1 MRSLTQDEEHVD
13 DTRESTRRL
22 YLAHSADLHRYA
34 SRRVG
39 RVAADDVV
47 AETFRRVMEHARR
60 FDDSLGSERAWLFG
74 IATNILRNHR
84 RTEMRRM
91 AAFAR
96 EAQRTPAGTDPLL
109 AKAGQLDARRD
120 LRIVLDAA
128 AALDQADYELLIL
141 VVWEE
146 LSSAEAAAALGLQ
159 PGTVRSRLHRI
170 RRELAASHAAATK
183 RTHSSAEGNH

>member
-22 YLAHSADLHRYA
+22 YVAHSADLHRYA

-39 RVAADDVV
+39 RGAADDVV

-91 AAFAR
+91 AALAR
-96 EAQRTPAGTDPLL
+96 EAQRTPTGTDPLL
-109 AKAGQLDARRD
+109 ATAGQLDARHD

-146 LSSAEAAAALGLQ
+146 LSSAEAAVALGLQ

-183 RTHSSAEGNH
+183 RTHSGDEGNH

>member
-1 MRSLTQDEEHVD
+1 MRLLAQDEEQVD

-22 YLAHSADLHRYA
+22 YVAHSADLHRYA

-39 RVAADDVV
+39 RGAADFVV
-47 AETFRRVMEHARR
+47 AETFRRVMEHADR
-60 FDDSLGSERAWLFG
+60 FDDGLGSERAWLFG

-96 EAQRTPAGTDPLL
+96 EAQRTPAGIDPLID
-109 AKAGQLDARRD
+109 KTSQLDARSD

-128 AALDQADYELLIL
+128 AALDQADYELLVL

-146 LSSAEAAAALGLQ
+146 LSSADAAAALGVQ

-170 RRELAASHAAATK
+170 RRELAASHAAATGS
-183 RTHSSAEGNH
+183 THSSDEGNH